1 MDNIRT
7 LYFVCNASKEAFMR
21 RNMIG
26 RSEIIEEGPSYITGR
41 FEYSFINSPF
51 VFTISDGRIGS

>member
-1 MDNIRT
+1 MESIRT
-7 LYFVCNASKEAFMR
+7 LYFVCKESKRRFMS

-26 RSEIIEEGPSYITGR
+26 ESEIIEEGSTYITGR

-51 VFTISDGRIGS
+51 VYSIGEERIGS

>member
-1 MDNIRT
+1 MDQIRT

-26 RSEIIEEGPSYITGR
+26 ESEIIEEGSSYITGR

-51 VFTISDGRIGS
+51 VYTISDERIGS